1 MRVGDAITFPT
12 GEWWMERKR
21 IGTLQKRSPSHRAVT
36 FCNLVVETKHSRRCR
51 RGWHPRET
59 ARSIRVGRGFNRD
72 KRLPAA
78 LRLGKRSSRERRSS
92 SAVVVVAQSR
102 SDAARMRWFS
112 YSLQLPRPLCP
123 RTGKRVGWSGEC
135 SGGAAT
141 YQFGRLGGIFGTGEF
156 SYFRKSSSTSGYSTF
171 KDESYNTKEKLGTT
185 RGEPYGESTGRR
197 TRGRSYSSPPCD
209 PTLSRKE

>member
-1 MRVGDAITFPT
+1 MRDYVYITGTADHVSTPT
-12 GEWWMERKR
+12 GFV
-21 IGTLQKRSPSHRAVT
+21 P
-36 FCNLVVETKHSRRCR
+36 SRRADAGTNDSPTLSDLASGLLERGGR
-51 RGWHPRET
+51 R
-59 ARSIRVGRGFNRD
+59 
-72 KRLPAA
+72 A
-78 LRLGKRSSRERRSS
+78 LLSSSRSL
-92 SAVVVVAQSR
+92 
-102 SDAARMRWFS
+102 AATPPECGGS
-112 YSLQLPRPLCP
+112 HTLQLPRPLCP

-171 KDESYNTKEKLGTT
+171 KYESYNTKKKLGTT

-197 TRGRSYSSPPCD
+197 TRGRSHSSPPCD